1 MHKTIEMKNIIIE
14 NTSDQMILRINK
26 KGFNQQYLIA
36 LIKRLQI
43 EELAQKGDFKTDIF
57 EVAEDINVNWWKE
70 NGESFLENVKK

>member
-1 MHKTIEMKNIIIE
+1 MKNIIVE

-26 KGFNQQYLIA
+26 KGFNERYLIA

-43 EELAQKGDFKTDIF
+43 EELAQKADFKSDIF
-57 EVAEDINVNWWKE
+57 KVAEEINVNWWKE

>member
-1 MHKTIEMKNIIIE
+1 MKNIIVE

-43 EELAQKGDFKTDIF
+43 EELAQKADFKSDIF
-57 EVAEDINVNWWKE
+57 KVAEEINVNWWKE